1 MAGVRRSSMPS
12 GATST
17 RASCAGISRK
27 TRFRASPWMPWRN
40 ICTRTI
46 APIPISSFERAVRSA
61 CRASCCGRA
70 LTASITSATPTG
82 RRSASSISFERS
94 EATSSGS
101 GGSGS
106 DRRLRSRDARLA
118 ISRPMVKPF
127 RFGVSVRSAGSPAEF
142 ADKARKL
149 EDLGYSVLAVPD
161 HLTDLLA
168 PMPALV
174 GAAAA
179 TKRLR
184 VATMVLNNDFRHPI
198 FVAREAATVDLLSD
212 GRLELGLGAGHM
224 KFEYDQAGLTFDP
237 GAIRVERLGEAVV
250 IVKRLLEGGPVT
262 FSGCHYRVTDHT
274 IHPRP
279 AQRPRPPIFIGGSAP
294 RLLTL
299 AAREADIVG
308 LTGITFRRG
317 GAVRDVSAF
326 KAGVVDDRLGLVRE
340 TAGDRYERIEL
351 NALVQRVVVTDD

>member
-1 MAGVRRSSMPS
+1 
-12 GATST
+12 
-17 RASCAGISRK
+17 
-27 TRFRASPWMPWRN
+27 
-40 ICTRTI
+40 
-46 APIPISSFERAVRSA
+46 
-61 CRASCCGRA
+61 
-70 LTASITSATPTG
+70 
-82 RRSASSISFERS
+82 
-94 EATSSGS
+94 
-101 GGSGS
+101 
-106 DRRLRSRDARLA
+106 
-118 ISRPMVKPF
+118 MVKPF

-351 NALVQRVVVTDD
+351 NALVQRVVVTDDRRKAAEELPRRWEQLSPDEILESPYVLIGTVEEIVEALRTRRERWSISYHVIFEPFIDAFAPVVARLAGT